1 VDVATRQAD
10 EGLNFVFSKIVDS
23 NVGDVSDAGMVYYIL
38 TGDEDTDP
46 NKLRT
51 FLNAGQGQ
59 TPPVPPAEVSTAQT
73 RRVQEHPILVHVP
86 QRIGMRTW
94 RDCVRKCISTYGDK
108 CFYVQFDRQTAG
120 DLSSAGRAETGQY
133 VQRWPMSTSPDWI
146 ITVSIANGR
155 SISSSKNGTMG
166 WKLVATC
173 SDGHDR
179 MPLMMAMT
187 AVTPIMTAHAT
198 PQSR

>member
-1 VDVATRQAD
+1 VDVADSAD

-38 TGDEDTDP
+38 TGDDTDP

-59 TPPVPPAEVSTAQT
+59 TPPVSDFVHRPTVFKSIHSYTSPNVSGCAPGET
-73 RRVQEHPILVHVP
+73 
-86 QRIGMRTW
+86 
-94 RDCVRKCISTYGDK
+94 VRKCISTYGDE
-108 CFYVQFDRQTAG
+108 FQFDRQTAKG
-120 DLSSAGRAETGQY
+120 PVSSAGRAETGQY

-155 SISSSKNGTMG
+155 SISSSKNGTMRG
-166 WKLVATC
+166 GSLSQRV
-173 SDGHDR
+173 
-179 MPLMMAMT
+179 LM
-187 AVTPIMTAHAT
+187 VT
-198 PQSR
+198 SECR

>member
-1 VDVATRQAD
+1 VFKSIHSRTR
-10 EGLNFVFSKIVDS
+10 
-23 NVGDVSDAGMVYYIL
+23 
-38 TGDEDTDP
+38 
-46 NKLRT
+46 
-51 FLNAGQGQ
+51 
-59 TPPVPPAEVSTAQT
+59 
-73 RRVQEHPILVHVP
+73 P

-94 RDCVRKCISTYGDK
+94 RDCVRKCISTYGDV
-108 CFYVQFDRQTAG
+108 FLRPDRQTAKG
-120 DLSSAGRAETGQY
+120 PVSSAGRAETGQY

-179 MPLMMAMT
+179 MLMMAMT

>member
-1 VDVATRQAD
+1 MPAWCTTSSR
-10 EGLNFVFSKIVDS
+10 G
-23 NVGDVSDAGMVYYIL
+23 
-38 TGDEDTDP
+38 DTDP

-59 TPPVPPAEVSTAQT
+59 TPPVSDFVHRPTVFKSIHSYTSPNVSGCAPGET
-73 RRVQEHPILVHVP
+73 
-86 QRIGMRTW
+86 
-94 RDCVRKCISTYGDK
+94 VRKCISTYGDE
-108 CFYVQFDRQTAG
+108 FQFDRQTAKGTCIISRPCG
-120 DLSSAGRAETGQY
+120 DGAVCSKVADVNKSGLDYNRVNCKRSEY
-133 VQRWPMSTSPDWI
+133 LVVQERDDE
-146 ITVSIANGR
+146 
-155 SISSSKNGTMG
+155 G

-173 SDGHDR
+173 SDGHER